1 MPSAHRLVAAAA
13 ALAAALAPA
22 VPKPGYYH
30 PSSVQAGATTRV
42 IMGGDAVW
50 GVQGAWVSGGGVK
63 VTRIVPVPGFPRA
76 AGRTERPFVRTWLY
90 DLLEDK
96 LPTDKRHRKL
106 PPEATLKETDWEECD
121 WWFFLDALDNLELQ
135 IVARDLYTPE
145 SYPQDT
151 PALNKLLI
159 LDVEVDA
166 DAKPGRRDIFLYD
179 NASMSAPHPFYI
191 AKEPLVCEPFFVF
204 PPRD

>member
-76 AGRTERPFVRTWLY
+76 AGRTERP
-90 DLLEDK
+90 
-96 LPTDKRHRKL
+96 
-106 PPEATLKETDWEECD
+106 
-121 WWFFLDALDNLELQ
+121 
-135 IVARDLYTPE
+135 
-145 SYPQDT
+145 
-151 PALNKLLI
+151 
-159 LDVEVDA
+159 
-166 DAKPGRRDIFLYD
+166 
-179 NASMSAPHPFYI
+179 
-191 AKEPLVCEPFFVF
+191 
-204 PPRD
+204 